1 MLVTRIT
8 DKTTNVECL
17 KKVAVLEDFY
27 EICKRYHEQVVK
39 HLGMNGTLD
48 AISKDF
54 FGIPRPEF
62 VKCCNICNLKKKS
75 IKHGPVF
82 CQFGLP
88 SIVQTDNGKEFNNQV
103 TDAIN

>member
-17 KKVAVLEDFY
+17 KKVAVLEDFN

-54 FGIPRPEF
+54 FGIPRPVVDEF

-75 IKHGPVF
+75 IKHGPIKPILSRNF
-82 CQFGLP
+82 FER
-88 SIVQTDNGKEFNNQV
+88 VQID
-103 TDAIN
+103 